1 MGVLFERETG
11 AAWNNQRRI
20 MTKSVFFATA
30 ITVLASSASHAS
42 LVGGCQGWFAAAPA
56 VCGAVS
62 AVGYNPTAQPFT
74 VTATPALN
82 QINSTAVSVGGA
94 GAGTGVGTFATATGN
109 YGTAHISVSS
119 FTSYPAGFNSQSGA
133 SSRADIGFVDGF
145 KVGAT
150 DLLVSFVSSISG
162 SYTGGGTGAT
172 AFNLDDLTTN
182 SLAVYD
188 SELFTYKN
196 SPSSSYTMNV
206 LLPAGHTFLFNWT
219 MEAEADSGSSEYS
232 ALPSSSADLSH
243 TGRLTIDVL
252 TPGGGSLTF
261 LSGTDYRSSP
271 NVSDVPEPSTW
282 AMMILGFAGV
292 GFMAY
297 RRRKQSAEPSAA

>member
-1 MGVLFERETG
+1 
-11 AAWNNQRRI
+11 

-30 ITVLASSASHAS
+30 ITVLASSTSHAT
-42 LVGGCQGWFAAAPA
+42 LVGGCQGWFATAPA

-62 AVGYNPTAQPFT
+62 EVGYTPNGQQLT
-74 VTATPALN
+74 VTAAPALN
-82 QINSTAVSVGGA
+82 QINSTSVSVGGV
-94 GAGTGVGTFATATGN
+94 GGGTGIGTSATATGN
-109 YGTAHISVSS
+109 YGAAHISVSS
-119 FTSYPAGFNSQSGA
+119 FSSYPAGFNSRSGA

-145 KVGAT
+145 TVGAT

-162 SYTGGGTGAT
+162 FYTGAGTGAT

-182 SLAVYD
+182 SFAIYD

-219 MEAEADSGSSEYS
+219 MEAEANSGSDYYS

-252 TPGGGSLTF
+252 TAGGSLTF
-261 LSGTDYRSSP
+261 LSGTDYSSSA

-282 AMMILGFAGV
+282 AMMILGFAGI
-292 GFMAY
+292 GFVAY
-297 RRRKQSAEPSAA
+297 WRRSTAALAA